1 VLDAVLF
8 DLDGTLTD
16 PAEGITGSFRHAL
29 AAVGHPAHDDADL
42 RWMIGPAIGD
52 SLGRHGVPDDLHA
65 EVTEAYRTRLRA
77 VGLFQATLIDGVTA
91 VLDELRADGIPLAL
105 ASAKMIDMGETT
117 LEHFGLRD
125 RFDVVAGTL
134 ADGLPRTKGQI
145 VGDALAAL
153 GNPDP
158 SRVAMVG
165 DRLHDIEGARDQ
177 GCIAVAV
184 SWGFAEPGE
193 LDAHAPDHLVETP
206 ADLLHLL
213 RSLG

>member
-16 PAEGITGSFRHAL
+16 PAIGITGSFRHAL
-29 AAVGHPAHDDADL
+29 AAVGHPADDDVDL
-42 RWMIGPAIGD
+42 RWMIGPALAD
-52 SLGRHGVPDDLHA
+52 SLARYGLPEEHHA
-65 EVTEAYRTRLRA
+65 TVIEAYRSRLRE
-77 VGLFQATLIDGVTA
+77 VGLFQATLIDGITA
-91 VLDELRADGIPLAL
+91 VLDGLRTDGVPLAL
-105 ASAKMIDMGETT
+105 ASAKMVDMGETT
-117 LEHFGLRD
+117 LEHLGLRD
-125 RFDVVAGTL
+125 RFTAVAGTL

-153 GNPDP
+153 GSPDP

-165 DRLHDIEGARDQ
+165 DRLHDIEGAREQ
-177 GCIAVAV
+177 GCIAIAV

-193 LDAHAPDHLVETP
+193 LAAHAPDHVVEAP
-206 ADLLHLL
+206 ADLLPLL